1 MKNSI
6 LRAAAALSLVAV
18 ALMAPTAAH
27 AYPDPA
33 VVIATPATI
42 APNNTSTFTTD
53 RAPFNASEDIRITIT
68 GENAN
73 GARLAFIK
81 TAIETN
87 TMLTTRAVQGKL
99 NVPTLSPQN
108 ASGKYDLTFT
118 GVTSGVVL
126 RTRITVT
133 PSGTTTTP
141 SKAGLAVTG
150 FNSDSAAGL
159 WIAGGALVVAGAAVG
174 VGAAVRRRRTAA

>member
-99 NVPTLSPQN
+99 NVPILFPQN
-108 ASGKYDLTFT
+108 ASGMYDLTFT

-126 RTRITVT
+126 RTSITVT
-133 PSGTTTTP
+133 PAGTKPP